1 MRKQLLL
8 LLVVG
13 MVLVI
18 TGCSSVPYTNR
29 SRYLAYSQSEE
40 NELGKTAWEEIKKEQ
55 KISTDSEKNAMLAR
69 VVKKLIPVSG
79 MADLD
84 WEYLVFESET
94 ENAFALPG
102 GKIAFY
108 SGIFKYFNSDDELAV
123 VAAHEIAHVI
133 ARHSNE
139 GMSQQNIANIAGVAS
154 VLTAYIL
161 TDGDTA
167 ATAVT
172 GAVAYGGLNYGFLLP
187 YSRTHEAEADE
198 IGIVLMAKAGFDVDV
213 AVPFWQKFGND
224 STISFFSTH
233 PSSSDRIENIKRV
246 ISELKSGTH
255 TSGVVIRAK

>member
-1 MRKQLLL
+1 MRKQLFLIFAAG
-8 LLVVG
+8 LVFI
-13 MVLVI
+13 I

-29 SRYLAYSQSEE
+29 SRYLAYSQAEE
-40 NELGKTAWEEIKKEQ
+40 NQLGENAWEEIKKEE
-55 KISTDSEKNAMLAR
+55 KISTDKEKNAMLKR
-69 VVKKLIPVSG
+69 VVTKLIPVSG

-84 WEYLVFESET
+84 WEYLVFESDT

-108 SGIFKYFNSDDELAV
+108 SGIFKYFSNDDEMAV

-139 GMSQQNIANIAGVAS
+139 GMSQQNIANAAGIAT

-161 TDGDTA
+161 SDGDQA
-167 ATAVT
+167 ATAIT
-172 GAVAYGGLNYGFLLP
+172 GAVTYGGLNYGFLLP

-198 IGIVLMAKAGFDVDV
+198 IGIVLMAEAGFNIDS
-213 AVPFWQKFGND
+213 AIPFWQKFGND

-233 PSSSDRIENIKRV
+233 PSGPDRIENIQRV
-246 ISELKSGTH
+246 IRELKNGTH
-255 TSGVVIRAK
+255 SSGVTVSAK